1 MGKYVILI
9 AEFHKL
15 HNDPCWCLLVNVLYF
30 NGFILFVL
38 YG

>member
-15 HNDPCWCLLVNVLYF
+15 HNDPCLRLFVKVLYF

-38 YG
+38 YS